1 MCKTLV
7 DLAIYL
13 VLILGGSLG
22 LGVGLLLL
30 CFLWWLGERFVEGI
44 KEELEIRKY
53 NDKDA

>member
-1 MCKTLV
+1 MCKTLG

-13 VLILGGSLG
+13 VLIFCGSLG

-30 CFLWWLGERFVEGI
+30 CFLLWLGERFVEGI

-53 NDKDA
+53 NDKDS

>member
-1 MCKTLV
+1 MCKTII
-7 DLAIYL
+7 DLTIYIL
-13 VLILGGSLG
+13 LILFGFIG

-53 NDKDA
+53 NDKDL

>member
-1 MCKTLV
+1 MCKTLG

-13 VLILGGSLG
+13 LLILGGSLG

-30 CFLWWLGERFVEGI
+30 CFLLWLGERVVEGI

-53 NDKDA
+53 NDKDS